1 MEDDPYI
8 YYNSLC
14 FGFPDFWYYQRP
26 AGFNNTIFNK
36 FFRNQITEITDADSK
51 SVSLSVYLTPSDIN
65 LLDFRNLIYINGIYY
80 RLNKVSDYNPLLN
93 QSTKVEL
100 LKVNDLTYFQ
110 SKLSDTTNGNDNNND
125 DPQDKNPGDIFTR
138 PVFDNQQ
145 LVLGRNNNISSTS
158 DTTVV
163 VGNDNQI
170 FQNSKNVLILG
181 GNNNRIGGGLNN
193 IQLIGVDNAIAN
205 DNNTIVLGGLISK
218 DGVIVQNVNV
228 LQGGFYDTIFSAI
241 TTYQTVF
248 SYTSP
253 LNPINVINGIEDAAA
268 YIGSPLN
275 IDIFNASRDIT
286 YQI

>member
-1 MEDDPYI
+1 M
-8 YYNSLC
+8 
-14 FGFPDFWYYQRP
+14 
-26 AGFNNTIFNK
+26 
-36 FFRNQITEITDADSK
+36 
-51 SVSLSVYLTPSDIN
+51 
-65 LLDFRNLIYINGIYY
+65 
-80 RLNKVSDYNPLLN
+80 
-93 QSTKVEL
+93 
-100 LKVNDLTYFQ
+100 
-110 SKLSDTTNGNDNNND
+110 
-125 DPQDKNPGDIFTR
+125 
-138 PVFDNQQ
+138 
-145 LVLGRNNNISSTS
+145 
-158 DTTVV
+158 
-163 VGNDNQI
+163 
-170 FQNSKNVLILG
+170 G

-218 DGVIVQNVNV
+218 DGVIIQNVNV

-248 SYTSP
+248 SYSSP